1 MEIAGLKGI
10 VDGVNSSTIIEELVV
25 NSHVVIEVVELA
37 VTPLLHVHLG
47 DPVVGEVERDVATEE
62 RFKHSW
68 SGGEYIPGT
77 RTLLETVEGL
87 VLVEAGGPDDCVNVS
102 RLSVTREHYGGW

>member
-1 MEIAGLKGI
+1 MEIARFKGI

-25 NSHVVIEVVELA
+25 DSHVVVEVVELA

-62 RFKHSW
+62 RLK
-68 SGGEYIPGT
+68 Y
-77 RTLLETVEGL
+77 
-87 VLVEAGGPDDCVNVS
+87 
-102 RLSVTREHYGGW
+102 